1 MLHAMA
7 RELTPVDDDYAAGHR
22 AIAWYDAGSDAGD
35 FDAPERH
42 YVAYGATKEQA
53 LERLETQR

>member
-1 MLHAMA
+1 MA

-53 LERLETQR
+53 LERLEKQR